1 MRRFHNREEA
11 GRLLATRLANYR
23 GIDDLIVLALPRGGV
38 PVASEIAQALA
49 APLDLCIVRK
59 LGLPGQEELA
69 FGAIASGGAR
79 VLNEEIVE
87 AAGLTTDDIDRVTA
101 QEAAELARR
110 DRLYRGD
117 RPPLDPG
124 GKTIILVDDGLATGA
139 TMRAAIASLLGA
151 HPRRII
157 VALPVA
163 ARDAD
168 LDSGRTDSPVGEDIV
183 GEGIVRTVILL
194 TPPDFQSVG
203 RWYDDFS
210 TVEDDE
216 VIRLL
221 ARHQCQR

>member
-79 VLNEEIVE
+79 VLNEDIVE
-87 AAGLTTDDIDRVTA
+87 AAGLTTDDIERVTA

-110 DRLYRGD
+110 DKLYRGD

-139 TMRAAIASLLGA
+139 TMRAAIVSLLRA

-168 LDSGRTDSPVGEDIV
+168 LDSGRTDSPVGE
-183 GEGIVRTVILL
+183 GIVRTVILL

-210 TVEDDE
+210 PVEDDE